1 VPFAG
6 SIPAPRAM
14 KTIKKIIGLLK
25 LLKVYLQWLFQYRKI
40 KKKIWEKIE
49 EEIKKA
55 EKQT

>member
-6 SIPAPRAM
+6 SIPAPRPM
-14 KTIKKIIGLLK
+14 RTIRKIIGSLK
-25 LLKVYLQWLFQYRKI
+25 LLKAYLQWLFRYHKI

-55 EKQT
+55 EKN